1 MPKPEQLGAAKVQ
14 VVARCAEHTRVMPRD
29 AGIQIAEWEAGCVW
43 APGIS
48 PEQQSRVCPHG
59 ILARAPAMYRFG
71 AHARSTRHLV
81 SAATP

>member
-1 MPKPEQLGAAKVQ
+1 MLKPEQWGTAKVR
-14 VVARCAEHTRVMPRD
+14 VVAQCAEHTRVMPRD
-29 AGIQIAEWEAGCVW
+29 AGIQITAWEAGCVW

-48 PEQQSRVCPHG
+48 PEQQSRGCAHG
-59 ILARAPAMYRFG
+59 ILARTPAMYRVG